1 MQKLIPLQLMI
12 FLIQIICLLGL
23 ARLCG
28 EIVKKFG
35 MPIVLGELLAGVIL
49 GPTVFG
55 TLAPDIFSSLFH
67 LPIDAGIAL
76 DGLMSLSV
84 IFLLFVVGMEMELK
98 EIAKQGKAVAW
109 LGALGIIIPSL
120 IGAGVGWLMYGISGV
135 TVSLPLFVAF
145 MGAALSISALPV
157 IARILLDLEL
167 LKTPLSNLT
176 IAVATINDAVG
187 WMLFIV
193 VISLSGLAKQNVSIF
208 VSLTFTVGLGLM
220 AVTVLPKLMDMILGF
235 VAHTL
240 SSGGIIGIA
249 VVMMLVLALATE
261 YAGIH
266 AVFGAFAAGIGVSQ
280 SRYFTQEIKKI
291 IIEFTT
297 NILAPL
303 FFAAVGLKVNFL
315 NSFDLAIVLIILV
328 AAYVSKMLSA
338 WIGGYFSHLTLREST
353 AVGLGIAARG
363 GMGIILATIALET
376 KFITPSIFTALVL
389 MAIITSI
396 SAGFIKYFM
405 EPIPENNRL
414 PYSG

>member
-35 MPIVLGELLAGVIL
+35 MPIVLGELLAGIIL
-49 GPTVFG
+49 GPTVLG
-55 TLAPDIFSSLFH
+55 TLAPNFFSSLFR
-67 LPIDAGIAL
+67 LPIDAGLAL

-84 IFLLFVVGMEMELK
+84 IFLLFVVGMEIELK
-98 EIAKQGKAVAW
+98 EISKQGKAVVW
-109 LGALGIIIPSL
+109 LGAMGILIPFL
-120 IGAGVGWLMYGISGV
+120 IGVGVGWLIYDMSNV
-135 TVSLPLFVAF
+135 AVPLSLFVAF

-187 WMLFIV
+187 WLLFIV
-193 VISLSGLAKQNVSIF
+193 VISLSGLAHQNVSIA
-208 VSLTFTVGLGLM
+208 VSITFTVGLGLM

-235 VAHTL
+235 VARTL
-240 SSGGIIGIA
+240 SPGGIIGTA
-249 VVMMLVLALATE
+249 VVMMLILSVVTE
-261 YAGIH
+261 YVGVH

-280 SRYFTQEIKKI
+280 SRYFTPEIKKI

-297 NILAPL
+297 HILAPL
-303 FFAAVGLKVNFL
+303 FFAAVGLKVNFF
-315 NSFDLAIVLIILV
+315 NSFNLSIVLIILV
-328 AAYVSKMLSA
+328 AAYVSKMLAA
-338 WIGGYFSHLTLREST
+338 WMGGFFSNLSLREST
-353 AVGLGIAARG
+353 IVGLGIAARG
-363 GMGIILATIALET
+363 GMGIILATIALEA

-396 SAGFIKYFM
+396 SAGFIKFF
-405 EPIPENNRL
+405 IP
-414 PYSG
+414 SVF